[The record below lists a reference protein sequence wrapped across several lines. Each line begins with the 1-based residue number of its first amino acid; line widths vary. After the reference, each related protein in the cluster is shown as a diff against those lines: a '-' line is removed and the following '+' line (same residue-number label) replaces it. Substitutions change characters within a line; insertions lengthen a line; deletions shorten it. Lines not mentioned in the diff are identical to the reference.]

1 MPPKMICTGILKNG
15 GLGDAIAQLLSSK
28 FVAPQEFVAVDD
40 RFGESGTP
48 SALLKKYG
56 LETDDIIDAAR
67 KVVARKP

>member
-1 MPPKMICTGILKNG
+1 
-15 GLGDAIAQLLSSK
+15 LLSSK

-56 LETDDIIDAAR
+56 LETEDIIISAR
-67 KVVARKP
+67 KVLQRK